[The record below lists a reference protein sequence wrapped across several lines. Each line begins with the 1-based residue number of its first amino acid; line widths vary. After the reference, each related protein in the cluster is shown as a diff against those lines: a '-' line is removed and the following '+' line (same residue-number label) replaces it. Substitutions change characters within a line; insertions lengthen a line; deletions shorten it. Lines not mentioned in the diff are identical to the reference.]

1 MARVGIVQS
10 ISNRRGQVI
19 AEVVLAITILLLLV
33 VTGLLEFG
41 RMMFVYNQMSNAA
54 RAGARWAAIQPA
66 SSSTWTIGTG
76 GTTVATYL
84 SGSGD
89 TVATVGNPCV
99 RLDVCNSAT
108 GTGSDCTWAL
118 DPGTCTDSTTGACS
132 VAPGPATIPS
142 TTPGAFVLIRVRT
155 CGSMKLMLP
164 TIFGS
169 IIGNPRQINGVAVFP
184 YQAK

>member
-1 MARVGIVQS
+1 MTRVGIVQS

-54 RAGARWAAIQPA
+54 RAGARWAAIQPDTGGPWKNGGDVA
-66 SSSTWTIGTG
+66 SYLSSSGITVATIGTA
-76 GTTVATYL
+76 TTKGAVY
-84 SGSGD
+84 
-89 TVATVGNPCV
+89 V
-99 RLDVCNSAT
+99 RLDVCNSPPACDWS
-108 GTGSDCTWAL
+108 GDGGS
-118 DPGTCTDSTTGACS
+118 CS
-132 VAPGPATIPS
+132 VSSGGGAAPAK
-142 TTPGAFVLIRVRT
+142 GAYIRVRT
-155 CGSMKLMLP
+155 CGSMSLMLP